1 MRGPCLP
8 GIAVE
13 QRAAVV
19 GGKEPLVRI
28 DDEAIGQLDSGKGRS
43 HARRGQSRE
52 AVGAVDVQPE
62 VALAADRRHS
72 REIVD
77 HPQVRRP
84 G

>member
-1 MRGPCLP
+1 MRGPCLR

-28 DDEAIGQLDSGKGRS
+28 DDEAIRQFDSGKGRS
-43 HARRGQSRE
+43 HPWRGQSRE
-52 AVGAVDVQPE
+52 PVGAVDVQPD
-62 VALAADRRHS
+62 VALATDRGHS
-72 REIVD
+72 RELVN
-77 HPQVRRP
+77 HPQISGP